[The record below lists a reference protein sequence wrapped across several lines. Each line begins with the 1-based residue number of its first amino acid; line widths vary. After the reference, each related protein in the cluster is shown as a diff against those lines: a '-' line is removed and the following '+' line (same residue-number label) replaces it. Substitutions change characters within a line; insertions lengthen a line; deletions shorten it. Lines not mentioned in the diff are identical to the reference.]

1 MSDYVIVVTR
11 AAQKELASLPIEI
24 ISRINPSIEALAEE
38 PRPTGCVKL
47 KGKLNRWRI
56 RVGDYRIIYSIDDG
70 TFTINI
76 LAVRHRREAYER

>member
-1 MSDYVIVVTR
+1 V
-11 AAQKELASLPIEI
+11 PIEI

-56 RVGDYRIIYSIDDG
+56 RVGDYRIIYSIDDK

-76 LAVRHRREAYER
+76 LAGRHRREAYDR